1 MDIKSVLKKY
11 NENTYTIA
19 KKLNIKQPSVMQ
31 YINGNPTVKKLEE
44 LARIIGCSPA
54 EFFSDWPSA
63 EPAVVQQPAAEISPA
78 DELPFDHQPEPE
90 KQAVQTGAAMQEPLI
105 CPHCGQAFIVEVKKI
120 ANPD

>member
-19 KKLNIKQPSVMQ
+19 EKLKIKQPSVMQ
-31 YINGNPTVKKLEE
+31 YINGNPTVKKLED
-44 LARIIGCSPA
+44 LARAIGCSPA

-63 EPAVVQQPAAEISPA
+63 EPAAMQQTAAETSPA

>member
-19 KKLNIKQPSVMQ
+19 EKLNIKQPSVMQ
-31 YINGNPTVKKLEE
+31 YINGNPTVKKLED
-44 LARIIGCSPA
+44 LARAIGCSPA
-54 EFFSDWPSA
+54 EFFSDWPST
-63 EPAVVQQPAAEISPA
+63 EPAVMQQPAAETSPA

-90 KQAVQTGAAMQEPLI
+90 KQAVQTGATMQEPLI

>member
-11 NENTYTIA
+11 GENTYTIA
-19 KKLNIKQPSVMQ
+19 KKLKIKQPSVMQ

-44 LARIIGCSPA
+44 LARVIGCSPA

-63 EPAVVQQPAAEISPA
+63 EPAVMQQPAAETSPA
-78 DELPFDHQPEPE
+78 DELPFDHHPEPE
-90 KQAVQTGAAMQEPLI
+90 KQAVQTGATMQEPLI